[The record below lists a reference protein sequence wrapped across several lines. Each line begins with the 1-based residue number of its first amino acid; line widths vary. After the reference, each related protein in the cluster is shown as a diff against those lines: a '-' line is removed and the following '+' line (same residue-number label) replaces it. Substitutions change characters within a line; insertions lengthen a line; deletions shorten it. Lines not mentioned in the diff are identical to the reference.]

1 MTAPQV
7 LRSDP
12 GLTVVLGGGGSAAVA
27 WEIGVLAGL
36 AERGLDVRGARRMI
50 GTSAGSVVACRVARG
65 TSWSDLLQWAGAPR
79 TQAAVDVDFPA
90 LMARLTEIGST
101 AGSPAQGR
109 QSIGALA
116 LAASTGSAEGRR
128 GEIEELLGRVDWPDC
143 DLVVTAVD
151 ARSGEFVTFTR
162 DDGVAL
168 IDAVG
173 ASCAV
178 PGVWPP
184 VRIGDRAYVDGA
196 VRSSVNASLAA
207 GDPRV
212 LVLAPQSGPSGS
224 RSRAV
229 QAWRRHNGGGHC
241 GGRGIAARF
250 RHEPARHGDRTGV
263 ARCRTETGSGSRRR
277 RRTTAGA
284 DQGGWGGAMTGIEVS
299 LGLWQD
305 RPPQEVIDTA
315 RLADALGY
323 PAVWIGEMATW
334 DAFALGTHVGRDFT
348 FSRLVLG
355 PFAVTVR
362 DPTMIAMGA
371 ASVAALTGRDVG
383 RGARHLLPDGGASN
397 GTAAT
402 AAARGPRWPSRRN
415 WSGRCSTAAAA
426 TCGDR

>member
-1 MTAPQV
+1 VTAPQV

-12 GLTVVLGGGGSAAVA
+12 ELTVVLGGGGSAAVA

-128 GEIEELLGRVDWPDC
+128 GEIEELLGRADWPDC

-212 LVLAPQSGPSGS
+212 LVLAPQAGPTGLVRELS
-224 RSRAV
+224 RLGAGTTV
-229 QAWRRHNGGGHC
+229 EA
-241 GGRGIAARF
+241 IAADEESLRAF
-250 RHEPARHGDRTGV
+250 GTNPLDTATGPASLDAGLRQGRAAGDVVGRLLAPTRVGGV
-263 ARCRTETGSGSRRR
+263 AR
-277 RRTTAGA
+277 
-284 DQGGWGGAMTGIEVS
+284 
-299 LGLWQD
+299 
-305 RPPQEVIDTA
+305 
-315 RLADALGY
+315 
-323 PAVWIGEMATW
+323 
-334 DAFALGTHVGRDFT
+334 
-348 FSRLVLG
+348 
-355 PFAVTVR
+355 
-362 DPTMIAMGA
+362 
-371 ASVAALTGRDVG
+371 
-383 RGARHLLPDGGASN
+383 
-397 GTAAT
+397 
-402 AAARGPRWPSRRN
+402 
-415 WSGRCSTAAAA
+415 
-426 TCGDR
+426 